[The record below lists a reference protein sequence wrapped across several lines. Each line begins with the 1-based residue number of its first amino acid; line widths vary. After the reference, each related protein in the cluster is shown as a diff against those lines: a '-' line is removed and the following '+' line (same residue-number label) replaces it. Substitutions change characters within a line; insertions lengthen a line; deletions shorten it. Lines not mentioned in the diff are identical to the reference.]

1 MKLQFVSPKMHGI
14 LDYIAALGWPIVA
27 RALGFSEHATRVI
40 DAGAGTIAAQQMLT
54 KNEVG
59 LVKVVPMKSH
69 LVLDAL
75 CGAGLIGCAVA
86 LHDVTREERCAVCC
100 LGSHLLLM
108 AAVTRPG
115 RRPDPIDRGNSAS
128 PMARFATERRP
139 DAAMVGSLDR
149 DTAIKLGG

>member
-14 LDYIAALGWPIVA
+14 MDYVASVGWPIVA
-27 RALGFSEHATRVI
+27 RALGFSDHATRVI
-40 DAGAGTIAAQQMLT
+40 DAGAGMIAAQQMIT

-59 LVKVVPMKSH
+59 LVKLVPMKSH

-75 CGAGLIGCAVA
+75 GGAGLIGCAIA
-86 LHDVTREERCAVCC
+86 LHNVTREERCTVCG
-100 LGSHLLLM
+100 LGSYMLLA

-115 RRPDPIDRGNSAS
+115 RRPDPIDRGNSSS

-139 DAAMVGSLDR
+139 DAAMSG
-149 DTAIKLGG
+149 A